1 MADVNLDVRGAVEL
15 RRFPVELFLASEEQ
29 WGALLREY
37 VLRSFGAAEQPYD
50 ADEVGRANDALSEVG
65 VALAAALGEDT
76 VPTPPYPDLDLTLDL
91 ETATT
96 GDFGMLQGI
105 LDDAH
110 RLARSGELLTLP
122 SLPEVVALRDWI
134 CEQVVE
140 QTAGAESSAWRFS
153 IGDHGTWSAPAAEWD
168 GIAALAQD
176 TSWLVGDDHNRIVA
190 ASRAALELLGWDEQ
204 ELVGQRILAVIPP
217 EWRERHVA
225 GFTRSVVTG
234 DDRLLHT
241 PLPLAALTRSGEEV
255 DITLT
260 LSRHRARRGRTVYL
274 ARLEPRP

>member
-1 MADVNLDVRGAVEL
+1 MVDVTLDVRGAVEL

-37 VLRSFGAAEQPYD
+37 ILRSMGAAEQPYD

-65 VALAAALGEDT
+65 AALAAALGEEAAG
-76 VPTPPYPDLDLTLDL
+76 PPPYPALDLTLDL
-91 ETATT
+91 VNATT

-105 LDDAH
+105 LDDAL

-122 SLPEVVALRDWI
+122 SLPEVVSLRDWI

-153 IGDHGTWSAPAAEWD
+153 IGNDGPWSAPAAQWD

-190 ASRAALELLGWDEQ
+190 ASTAALDLLGWDEQ

-274 ARLEPRP
+274 ARLDPRP

>member
-1 MADVNLDVRGAVEL
+1 MADMTLDVRPRVQL

-37 VLRSFGAAEQPYD
+37 MLRSLGAAEQPYD
-50 ADEVGRANDALSEVG
+50 AGEVGRANDALSEVG
-65 VALAAALGEDT
+65 AALAEALGEDAS
-76 VPTPPYPDLDLTLDL
+76 TPPYPALDLTVDL
-91 ETATT
+91 VNATT

-105 LDDAH
+105 LDDAL

-122 SLPEVVALRDWI
+122 SLPEVVSLRDWI

-153 IGDHGTWSAPAAEWD
+153 IGNDGPWSAPAAQWE
-168 GIAALAQD
+168 GVAALAQN

-190 ASRAALELLGWDEQ
+190 ASTAALDLLGWDEQ